1 MKGIAAVI
9 LAAGQSRRMGRPKL
23 LLPWGKTTVLGQVI
37 ATFKEAGIEEIV
49 VITGGAREQVEALAG
64 ASART
69 VFNPEYAEG
78 EMLSSIQCGLAS
90 LRRGSGQVGPSTR
103 AALIGLG
110 DQPQVQVETVRAV
123 CEAYA
128 RSQSPLVIPSFNLR
142 RGHPWLADR
151 SIWPELL
158 ALPAGQTPRDF
169 MNSHAG
175 HIQYVNVDTPT
186 IFQDLDTPEDYLKS
200 RP

>member
-23 LLPWGKTTVLGQVI
+23 LLPWGNTTVLGQVI
-37 ATFKEAGIEEIV
+37 ATFAEAGIEEIV
-49 VITGGAREQVEALAG
+49 VVTGGAREQVEALAG

-69 VFNPEYAEG
+69 VFNPLFAEG
-78 EMLSSIQCGLAS
+78 EMFSSIQVGLGA
-90 LRRGSGQVGPSTR
+90 LGPSTR

-110 DQPQVQVETVRAV
+110 DQPQVQKETVRAV
-123 CEAYA
+123 CEAYT
-128 RSQSPLVIPSFNLR
+128 RSRSPLVVPSYNLR
-142 RGHPWLADR
+142 RGHPWLAGR

-158 ALPAGQTPRDF
+158 ALSAGRTPREF
-169 MNSHAG
+169 MNSRAG
-175 HIQYVNVDTPT
+175 LIHYVNVDTPT
-186 IFQDLDTPEDYLKS
+186 ILEDLDTPEDYLKS

>member
-9 LAAGQSRRMGRPKL
+9 LAAGQSRRMGQPKL
-23 LLPWGKTTVLGQVI
+23 LLPWGNTTVLGQALAVF
-37 ATFKEAGIEEIV
+37 AEAGIEEIV
-49 VITGGAREQVEALAG
+49 VVTGGTREQVEALVG

-78 EMLSSIQCGLAS
+78 EMLSSIQVGLGA
-90 LRRGSGQVGPSTR
+90 LGPSTR
-103 AALIGLG
+103 AALISLG
-110 DQPQVQVETVRAV
+110 DQPQVQKETVRAV

-128 RSQSPLVIPSFNLR
+128 RSQSPLVVPSHHLR

-151 SIWPELL
+151 SVWPELL
-158 ALPAGQTPRDF
+158 SLPAGQTPREF
-169 MNSHAG
+169 LNAHAG
-175 HIQYVNVDTPT
+175 LIHYVNIDTPT
-186 IFQDLDTPEDYLKS
+186 ILEDLDTPEDYLKS